1 MKVIRSADCGNSP
14 KNLLVQS
21 LAAAIETGNASSFS
35 RCVSDDVV
43 WAVPGRRS
51 FQGKATALAY
61 LKTRKP
67 GSGTRVLIRHA
78 ISHGRSGAG
87 NGDVSLES
95 GLSRGFCHVI
105 EFSSARGDRISGI
118 FSYYSDLGDVD

>member
-1 MKVIRSADCGNSP
+1 MKVIKSADCGNSP

-43 WAVPGRRS
+43 WAIPGRRS
-51 FQGKATALAY
+51 FQGKAAALAY

-67 GSGTRVLIRHA
+67 DAATRVLISHA

-87 NGDVSLES
+87 NGNVSQGS

-105 EFSSARGDRISGI
+105 EFASARGDRVAGI